1 MAFQLNEA
9 RVIGRAGK
17 DAEVVTFQNGTRL
30 VKINL
35 GISKSY
41 KDKEG
46 NWQDKTT
53 WMRITYS
60 SSSDAAVDRVAGIR
74 KGDELYVEGS
84 LENNSYEKDGAKVTS
99 TEIRANNIQINR
111 KDKDSAP
118 STPSAPAAPSAPQK
132 PTPSAPAASSED
144 DDDLPF

>member
-84 LENNSYEKDGAKVTS
+84 LENNSYEKDGAKITS

-111 KDKDSAP
+111 KDKDSTPAAP
-118 STPSAPAAPSAPQK
+118 SAPSAPQK
-132 PTPSAPAASSED
+132 PTPSAPAASAED